1 MEVHFTPD
9 TQAQLQQL
17 AASEGKN
24 AAQVVEETITRVLER
39 RAKFLEGVQRG
50 IDAADRGELVDDD
63 EVRHWLEER
72 ERS

>member
-39 RAKFLEGVQRG
+39 RTKFLEGVQRG

>member
-1 MEVHFTPD
+1 MEVHFTPL